1 MTFSHL
7 DDSTTEDAWVRAGA
21 LSLRHLSAGDFA
33 EGGTVLVLSAHPDD
47 EAFGAASLLSR
58 THDWACDVTLL
69 LFTAGEKSHPHSP
82 THTHERLKQ
91 VRLQEFDAALA
102 LLNPSVSSRFL
113 EFEDGTLADRRD
125 QVLQEILAEL
135 SAAHG
140 PITIVAPYSG
150 DGHADHETLG
160 EAAVAAGREYRARV
174 LEYPI
179 WYWHWANPADSTWR
193 SWSFLPD
200 PEGLDK
206 QEVIECYISQTQSLS
221 QQSGDEAIL
230 SPAQLAHLDRG
241 GDTFKVTNFTGTGF
255 STEEP
260 GVAEEPG
267 VNDAHTASRVFDD
280 VHIDRSDPWAVRDS
294 EYEIT
299 KRATLLA
306 HLPRISFSHTL
317 EIGCSIGVLSEEL
330 AGLSERVT
338 AVDASRQALNI
349 AARLRSGA
357 SGVSYVRATVPFE
370 WPEGRFDC
378 VVLSETGFYLSR
390 TQLQQTL
397 QRIDQSTTDTFVLVL
412 CHWTGEILDWPLNA
426 DEVHE
431 RCLSFWPHHRVEF
444 HAEAK
449 YRLDIL
455 TVTKPPTAPGPVD
468 AGRADD

>member
-21 LSLRHLSAGDFA
+21 LSLRHLPTGDCA

-47 EAFGAASLLSR
+47 EAFGAASLLSHTR
-58 THDWACDVTLL
+58 DWDCDVTLL

-91 VRLQEFDAALA
+91 DRLQEFDAALA
-102 LLNPSVSSRFL
+102 TLNPSVSSRFL
-113 EFEDGTLADRRD
+113 EFEDGSLADRRD
-125 QVLQEILAEL
+125 QVLQELLSEL
-135 SAAHG
+135 SSAQG

-206 QEVIECYISQTQSLS
+206 QEIIDCYVSQTQPLS

-241 GDTFKVTNFTGTGF
+241 GDTFKVTDFTVTGV
-255 STEEP
+255 S
-260 GVAEEPG
+260 AEESG

-306 HLPRISFSHTL
+306 YLPRSSFSHTL

-349 AARLRSGA
+349 AARLHSGA
-357 SGVSYVRATVPFE
+357 SGVSYVHATVPFE

-412 CHWTGEILDWPLNA
+412 CHWTGEILDWPLDA

-444 HAEAK
+444 HAEAE

-455 TVTKPPTAPGPVD
+455 TVTKPSNAPGAVE